1 MRISESG
8 RVWVI
13 RERRRKGGGSV
24 AKYNSAPILISLES
38 GEGGGACHKGSS
50 NVKFDSWKS
59 VRTEED
65 SRLEQGSREIHK
77 LFAKELKL
85 WENSPLYIV
94 RKEEAVHRAASM
106 TNRRSSADKFPITDY
121 QFQSMRTA
129 AMLVH
134 SHNDK

>member
-1 MRISESG
+1 M
-8 RVWVI
+8 
-13 RERRRKGGGSV
+13 
-24 AKYNSAPILISLES
+24 
-38 GEGGGACHKGSS
+38 
-50 NVKFDSWKS
+50 
-59 VRTEED
+59 
-65 SRLEQGSREIHK
+65 EQGSREIHK

-134 SHNDK
+134 SHDDK